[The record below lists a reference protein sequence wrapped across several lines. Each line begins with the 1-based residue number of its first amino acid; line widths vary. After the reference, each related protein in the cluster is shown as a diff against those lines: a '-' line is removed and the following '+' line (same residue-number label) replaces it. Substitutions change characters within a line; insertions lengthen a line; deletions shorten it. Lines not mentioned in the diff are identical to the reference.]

1 MKRMFVVYYE
11 TILSELKI
19 KPSTRFFLLFIM
31 NREREL
37 KIRLMNE
44 GRWDERLQDR
54 VEEST

>member
-11 TILSELKI
+11 TIKSELKI
-19 KPSTRFFLLFIM
+19 KPSTSFFLLFIM